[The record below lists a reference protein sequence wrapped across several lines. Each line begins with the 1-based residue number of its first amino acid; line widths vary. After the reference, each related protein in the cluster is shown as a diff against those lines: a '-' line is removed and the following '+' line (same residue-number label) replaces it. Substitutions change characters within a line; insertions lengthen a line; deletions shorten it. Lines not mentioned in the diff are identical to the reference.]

1 MDLIDSKY
9 ISLLSARLDKFKK
22 VKNDLYNFR
31 CPICG
36 DSQKHKNKARGYFYS
51 IKNNTNYK
59 CHNCGASLSFANFLK
74 QLDPTLH
81 KKFVMEKFKGGF
93 AGRKGA
99 SAIAAP
105 KEVTEFESP
114 TFNTPINLPFCR
126 DNVHGRTYLES
137 RKIDPNKFYYADK
150 FCEFTNSLKQTFGS
164 NVREEPRIVIP
175 LFYKKEL
182 VGFQGRSLG
191 PSSVK
196 YITIM
201 LYDDAP
207 KIYGLDQVKGQTPVY
222 ITEGPFDSSFVT
234 NSIAM
239 CGADGD
245 VGKWGVS
252 NPVWVY
258 DNEPRSKEITTRIS
272 NTIDRGDS
280 VVIFPNNVK
289 EKDINDMVLAG
300 HDVQSIVE
308 SNIYKGLEAT
318 LQFTTW
324 KKI

>member
-74 QLDPTLH
+74 QLDPTLY

-114 TFNTPINLPFCR
+114 TFNTPINLPFCK

-137 RKIDPNKFYYADK
+137 RKIDSNKFYYADK

-175 LFYKKEL
+175 LFYKKKL

-207 KIYGLDQVKGQTPVY
+207 KIYGLDQIKEQTPVY

-245 VGKWGVS
+245 VRQWGVS
-252 NPVWVY
+252 DPIWVY
-258 DNEPRSKEITTRIS
+258 DNEPRNREICTRIKD
-272 NTIDRGDS
+272 TIDRGEK
-280 VVIFPNNVK
+280 VVIWPSNLE

-300 HDVQSIVE
+300 HNIMPLLE
-308 SNIYKGLEAT
+308 SNTYQNLEAKVK
-318 LQFTTW
+318 FNTW
-324 KKI
+324 KKV

>member
-1 MDLIDSKY
+1 
-9 ISLLSARLDKFKK
+9 
-22 VKNDLYNFR
+22 
-31 CPICG
+31 
-36 DSQKHKNKARGYFYS
+36 
-51 IKNNTNYK
+51 
-59 CHNCGASLSFANFLK
+59 
-74 QLDPTLH
+74 
-81 KKFVMEKFKGGF
+81 MEKFKGGF

-114 TFNTPINLPFCR
+114 TFNTPINLPFCK

-175 LFYKKEL
+175 LFYKKKL

-207 KIYGLDQVKGQTPVY
+207 KIYGLDQIKEQTPVY

-245 VGKWGVS
+245 VRQWGVS
-252 NPVWVY
+252 DPIWVY
-258 DNEPRSKEITTRIS
+258 DNEPRNREICTRI
-272 NTIDRGDS
+272 NDTIDRGEK
-280 VVIFPNNVK
+280 VVIWPSNLE

-300 HDVQSIVE
+300 HNIMPLLE
-308 SNIYKGLEAT
+308 SNTYQNLEAKVK
-318 LQFTTW
+318 FNTW
-324 KKI
+324 KKV

>member
-74 QLDPTLH
+74 QLDPTLY

-114 TFNTPINLPFCR
+114 TFNTPINLPFCK

-175 LFYKKEL
+175 LFYKKKL
-182 VGFQGRSLG
+182 V
-191 PSSVK
+191 
-196 YITIM
+196 
-201 LYDDAP
+201 
-207 KIYGLDQVKGQTPVY
+207 
-222 ITEGPFDSSFVT
+222 
-234 NSIAM
+234 
-239 CGADGD
+239 
-245 VGKWGVS
+245 
-252 NPVWVY
+252 
-258 DNEPRSKEITTRIS
+258 
-272 NTIDRGDS
+272 
-280 VVIFPNNVK
+280 
-289 EKDINDMVLAG
+289 
-300 HDVQSIVE
+300 
-308 SNIYKGLEAT
+308 
-318 LQFTTW
+318 
-324 KKI
+324 